1 MTVFEHIWLV
11 YTGTCDYYM
20 IWLCMHPLYTSI
32 NQGYQAH
39 RSSPWSSN
47 VSLQEIVLFDVSNN
61 YAKSVTSKAFYSNRA
76 LQFTGFPFHFL
87 AFFDQ
92 LPSRVGEHGLWWLHH
107 HLHVSFCWGPRNST
121 NPAMGRGWCRFHG
134 SHDTCSDM
142 LGYSRLGYF
151 IPKDASQDSFFLVT
165 TFFQLC
171 LAMSGQLPLDPL
183 SAKSWRCVHW
193 ILQGLML
200 CMILD
205 SFTSLTNPKGL
216 SHQFAINLE
225 VLYWYSPRAGFR
237 SGLWGGPSWS

>member
-1 MTVFEHIWLV
+1 MTVFDNIWLV

-32 NQGYQAH
+32 KQGYQAH

-61 YAKSVTSKAFYSNRA
+61 YAKSVTSKAFYSNRGPA
-76 LQFTGFPFHFL
+76 VHWLSISLSSRLWSTPVPCRRTRL
-87 AFFDQ
+87 VMTASS
-92 LPSRVGEHGLWWLHH
+92 PSRFFLLGASEFHK
-107 HLHVSFCWGPRNST
+107 PRDGKRMMSI
-121 NPAMGRGWCRFHG
+121 PWQSCMCL
-134 SHDTCSDM
+134 DM